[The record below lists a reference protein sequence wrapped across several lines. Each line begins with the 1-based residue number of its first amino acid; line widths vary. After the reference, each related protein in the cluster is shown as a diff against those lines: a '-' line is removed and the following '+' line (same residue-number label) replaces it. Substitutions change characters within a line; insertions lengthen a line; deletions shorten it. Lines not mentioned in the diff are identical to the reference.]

1 MSCGDYPYEEV
12 LGTQPAALRIFVIRG
27 ETMSFAKSVLCG
39 FWALALSAGVA
50 FAGGSSLHGEASTEI
65 SPPEL
70 LSDESV
76 SVMELERADQLAGSM
91 ESDVIYVYPV
101 EVTEY
106 YLIIPESQD
115 LG

>member
-1 MSCGDYPYEEV
+1 
-12 LGTQPAALRIFVIRG
+12 
-27 ETMSFAKSVLCG
+27 MSFAKSLLCG
-39 FWALALSAGVA
+39 FATLALSAGVA
-50 FAGGSSLHGEASTEI
+50 FAGGSSMHGEASTEI

-70 LSDESV
+70 LSDENFGSSTSPSESV

>member
-1 MSCGDYPYEEV
+1 MR
-12 LGTQPAALRIFVIRG
+12 L
-27 ETMSFAKSVLCG
+27 AKSLLCG
-39 FWALALSAGVA
+39 LSALALSAGVA
-50 FAGGSSLHGEASTEI
+50 FAGGSSLHGQASTEI

-70 LSDESV
+70 LSESENV
-76 SVMELERADQLAGSM
+76 SVLELERADQLAGSM